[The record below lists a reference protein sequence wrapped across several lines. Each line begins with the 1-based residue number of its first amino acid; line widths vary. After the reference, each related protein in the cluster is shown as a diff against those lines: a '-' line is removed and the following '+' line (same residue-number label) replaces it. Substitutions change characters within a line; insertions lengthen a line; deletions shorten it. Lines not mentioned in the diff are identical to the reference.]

1 MVSFRKDRKT
11 RTWTVIGP
19 ASQVQI
25 GPVQANRRDGTV
37 STVQVASVSRV
48 FDSKGVPTRFGYLA
62 NQRWKYSKNADLRP
76 SEGAGNPAAPG
87 PEIMRAYPD
96 LDPRFTDGLYSS

>member
-11 RTWTVIGP
+11 QTWTVIGP

-25 GPVQANRRDGTV
+25 GQVQAPRRDGTT
-37 STVQVASVSRV
+37 STVQVTKVSRV
-48 FDSKGVPTRFGYLA
+48 FDSKGTPTRFGYLA
-62 NQRWKYSKNADLRP
+62 SQRWKYAKNADTRP
-76 SEGAGNPAAPG
+76 SRGAGNPAAPG

-96 LDPRFTDGLYSS
+96 LDPRFTDGLYS